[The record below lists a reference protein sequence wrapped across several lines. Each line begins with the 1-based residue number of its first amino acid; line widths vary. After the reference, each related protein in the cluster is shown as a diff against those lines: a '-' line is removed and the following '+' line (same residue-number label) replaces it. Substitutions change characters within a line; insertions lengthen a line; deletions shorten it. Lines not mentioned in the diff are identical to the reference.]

1 MPHTTHQPFYRS
13 SHIFALACADREAWR
28 RVTQSSGCAA
38 GVDSSSSLMLV
49 KEESFGWQPLTH
61 YITHDTPHSTMARND
76 YEPIN
81 DTRGVEWGIEAGAEN
96 NNDLY
101 QADANNPFGNHDARI
116 HRSASSAQSDPS
128 RRSIL
133 WWVVAPAV
141 TLLVVIA
148 VAVAVVSQSA
158 IPLPASAG
166 SPLMPTLGATGPS
179 STTTGHDNNM
189 LPSTYAM
196 VDESSTGMPREGAVD
211 TTTPTTAQKPGPKM
225 NATTVL
231 SCLEDKC
238 EPLVNQLGKSWR
250 ELANINLL
258 RCLASSAFNK
268 TEAGVCFDHA
278 SPSDLRDD
286 LVACAGCSKCIKLKD
301 QAGVEKACAKYHAWA
316 AKQKANA
323 TAPALEAAVEKDDE
337 VLLLQQG
344 PTADSLAANLP
355 ASLKEKFC
363 SQYWC
368 P

>member
-1 MPHTTHQPFYRS
+1 MKKKKV
-13 SHIFALACADREAWR
+13 LAA
-28 RVTQSSGCAA
+28 
-38 GVDSSSSLMLV
+38 
-49 KEESFGWQPLTH
+49 PLTR
-61 YITHDTPHSTMARND
+61 THRTPHSAMARND

-81 DTRGVEWGIEAGAEN
+81 DTRGVVWGIEAGAVN
-96 NNDLY
+96 NKELY
-101 QADANNPFGNHDARI
+101 QADAENPFGNDVRI
-116 HRSASSAQSDPS
+116 HSASSAAQSDPS
-128 RRSIL
+128 RRRFL
-133 WWVVAPAV
+133 WWVLGPAV

-158 IPLPASAG
+158 VPLPASAG

-179 STTTGHDNNM
+179 STGHDNNI

-238 EPLVNQLGKSWR
+238 EPFVNQLGKSWR

-268 TEAGVCFDHA
+268 TEAGGCFDRA
-278 SPSDLRDD
+278 GPSDLRDK
-286 LVACAGCSKCIKLKD
+286 LVACAGCNKCIKLKD
-301 QAGVEKACAKYHAWA
+301 QAGVDKACAKYHAWA

-337 VLLLQQG
+337 VVLLQQG

>member
-1 MPHTTHQPFYRS
+1 
-13 SHIFALACADREAWR
+13 
-28 RVTQSSGCAA
+28 
-38 GVDSSSSLMLV
+38 
-49 KEESFGWQPLTH
+49 
-61 YITHDTPHSTMARND
+61 MARND

-81 DTRGVEWGIEAGAEN
+81 DTRGVVWGIEAGAVDN
-96 NNDLY
+96 KDLY
-101 QADANNPFGNHDARI
+101 QADAENPFGSNDVRV
-116 HRSASSAQSDPS
+116 HRSASSPAQSDPA
-128 RRSIL
+128 RRRFL
-133 WWVVAPAV
+133 WWVLGPAV

-158 IPLPASAG
+158 VPLPASAG

-179 STTTGHDNNM
+179 STAGHDNNM
-189 LPSTYAM
+189 LSSTYAM
-196 VDESSTGMPREGAVD
+196 VDESSTGMTLSREGAVD
-211 TTTPTTAQKPGPKM
+211 ITTPTPAQKPGPKM

-238 EPLVNQLGKSWR
+238 EPFVNQLGKSWR

-268 TEAGVCFDHA
+268 TQAGGCFDHA
-278 SPSDLRDD
+278 GPSALRDD
-286 LVACAGCSKCIKLKD
+286 LVACAGCNKCIKLKD
-301 QAGVEKACAKYHAWA
+301 QAGVDKACAKYHAWA

-323 TAPALEAAVEKDDE
+323 TAPTLEAAVEKDDE
-337 VLLLQQG
+337 LVLLQQG

>member
-1 MPHTTHQPFYRS
+1 
-13 SHIFALACADREAWR
+13 
-28 RVTQSSGCAA
+28 
-38 GVDSSSSLMLV
+38 
-49 KEESFGWQPLTH
+49 
-61 YITHDTPHSTMARND
+61 MARND

-81 DTRGVEWGIEAGAEN
+81 DTRGVVWGIEAGAVDN
-96 NNDLY
+96 KDLY
-101 QADANNPFGNHDARI
+101 QADAENPFGSNDVRI
-116 HRSASSAQSDPS
+116 HRSASSPAQSDPA
-128 RRSIL
+128 RRRFL
-133 WWVVAPAV
+133 WWVLGPAV

-158 IPLPASAG
+158 VPLPSAG

-179 STTTGHDNNM
+179 STTGHDNSM

-196 VDESSTGMPREGAVD
+196 VDESSTGMTLPLEGAVNI
-211 TTTPTTAQKPGPKM
+211 TTPTPAQKPGPKM

-238 EPLVNQLGKSWR
+238 EPFVNQLGKSWR
-250 ELANINLL
+250 EIANINLL

-268 TEAGVCFDHA
+268 TQAGACFDHA
-278 SPSDLRDD
+278 GPSDLRDD
-286 LVACAGCSKCIKLKD
+286 LVACAGCNKCIKLKD
-301 QAGVEKACAKYHAWA
+301 QAGVDKACAKYHAWA

-337 VLLLQQG
+337 LVLLQQG